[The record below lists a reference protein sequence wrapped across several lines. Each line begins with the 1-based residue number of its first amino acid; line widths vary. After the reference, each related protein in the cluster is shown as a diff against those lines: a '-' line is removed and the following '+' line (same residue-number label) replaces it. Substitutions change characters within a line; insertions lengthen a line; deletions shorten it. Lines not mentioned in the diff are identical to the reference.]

1 MSLDLSAATDGEL
14 AALALAGRQAAYS
27 EIMNRHRDA
36 IYRLIN
42 AYLGGSPEVI
52 DVVQEAFAAAF
63 VNLGRYDAHRPF
75 RAWMARIAIN
85 KARDWQRRAK
95 VRRLLGAATS
105 IEDGAI
111 DAVADDTPTPD
122 VSLEMRDR
130 LSRVSMA
137 IANLP
142 HKLKQP
148 LLLRAI
154 EGLSQAETAQALRI
168 SEKAVETRVRRAR
181 IKLTTILE
189 GDQAPGIRD
198 Q

>member
-1 MSLDLSAATDGEL
+1 VSLDLSAATDGEL
-14 AALALAGRQAAYS
+14 AALALAGRQPAYS

-85 KARDWQRRAK
+85 KARDWQRREK
-95 VRRLLGAATS
+95 VRRLLGAATT
-105 IEDGAI
+105 IEHGAI
-111 DAVADDTPTPD
+111 NAVADDMPTPD

-130 LSRVSMA
+130 LSRVSIG

-148 LLLRAI
+148 LLLRTI
-154 EGLSQAETAQALRI
+154 EGLSQAETAQALGI

-189 GDQAPGIRD
+189 GDQAPGIR
-198 Q
+198 